1 LERLYHTEIHPRLD
15 AAEDVDVIAEQ
26 EPIERRPLLTAR

>member
-1 LERLYHTEIHPRLD
+1 LERRYHTEIHPRLD

-26 EPIERRPLLTAR
+26 EPIDRRSMLL